1 MNLILY
7 DISYNMYSNYK
18 LYRVYFAIF
27 IYIYVSNIIC
37 IMYYL
42 LLFAVKLSFQTSIVC
57 TQIVYLMIIL
67 CNLYY

>member
-7 DISYNMYSNYK
+7 DISYNMYNNYK